1 MIKII
6 LNPKSGGGK
15 VKKVFEKIKPIL
27 DEKKVEYVVYETEK
41 EKQAIYLANELT
53 KEGACD
59 IVVIGG
65 DGTLNEVVNGFSN
78 FENCRLGLIPAG
90 TGNDFATGANIPK
103 DPVAALDL
111 ILNGEAK
118 YTDYMQMDAGVR
130 GINIIGT
137 GIDVEILQRCKRSKI
152 LKGKLQYLISL
163 IISLLKFKNYKVTA
177 KFNGKEKEYQALIAC
192 VGNGCMFG
200 GGIRMCPKAQIDDN
214 KLDFVVADGVKR
226 RKIPGAFIKLMKG
239 RILEQDFTRFENVER
254 VEVYPEKKFIM
265 NVDGELYEDLE
276 FKVSIVKNKL
286 MMYRP

>member
-163 IISLLKFKNYKVTA
+163 IISLFKFKNYKVTA

>member
-177 KFNGKEKEYQALIAC
+177 KFNGKEKEYQALITC

>member
-41 EKQAIYLANELT
+41 EKQAVYLANELT

>member
-15 VKKVFEKIKPIL
+15 VKKVFEKLKPIL
-27 DEKKVEYVVYETEK
+27 EEKKVEYVVYETEK

-163 IISLLKFKNYKVTA
+163 IISLFKFKNYKVTA

>member
-177 KFNGKEKEYQALIAC
+177 KFYGKEKEYQALIAC